1 MIYKNSEYEVIK
13 AREPNDKFDCY
24 GILNLS
30 TGVIEAFISQLARA
44 KAIADMFESDLKLGY
59 DDISTPV
66 PKGGFN

>member
-13 AREPNDKFDCY
+13 AMEPIGKFECY
-24 GILNLS
+24 AIKNNT
-30 TGVIEAFISQLARA
+30 TGVNEAYISQLARA